1 MVCKVPLRRDFY
13 YLNIYIRMKKN
24 VDPIEH
30 YGTQINESFAALAAI
45 IGTTMAGI
53 VAGKKLFAAIKE
65 LRQEFKDDA
74 EIQAATD
81 DLLKQSER
89 VKDTVARKVN
99 ENKKRHTKK

>member
-1 MVCKVPLRRDFY
+1 
-13 YLNIYIRMKKN
+13 MKKN

-53 VAGKKLFAAIKE
+53 IAGKKLFTAIKE
-65 LRQEFKDDA
+65 LRREFKDDA
-74 EIQAATD
+74 EIQAATE

-89 VKDTVARKVN
+89 VRDTVERKVT
-99 ENKKRHTKK
+99 EKKKRHTKK